1 MGDGPPGAG
10 LEPTPGAATLGPD
23 GVARC
28 PWGIEADSLY
38 RSYHDHEWGRPSR
51 DERHLFEMLVL
62 EGAQAGLSWSTILR
76 KREGYRRAFRGFDP
90 AVVAAFD
97 DCDVARLL
105 DDPGIVRNR
114 RKVESAIANARAV
127 LALRATGPGLAEL
140 LWRMIGGAPLDRR
153 PARLADVPA
162 ETAESRALSDE
173 LRRRGFRFVGPTVCY
188 AFMQAVGMVND
199 HVAGCAAGEEI
210 RGRLAPGWPGGRGPG
225 ASETG
230 APGTGGSRPR
240 PGPSPG
246 G

>member
-1 MGDGPPGAG
+1 VEGDP
-10 LEPTPGAATLGPD
+10 
-23 GVARC
+23 
-28 PWGIEADSLY
+28 LY
-38 RSYHDHEWGRPSR
+38 RGYHDHEWGRPSR

-76 KREGYRRAFRGFDP
+76 KREGYRRAFRAFDP

-97 DCDVARLL
+97 AADVARLL

-127 LALRATGPGLAEL
+127 LDLRASGPGLAEL
-140 LWRMIGGAPLDRR
+140 LWGMIGGAPLDRR
-153 PARLADVPA
+153 PAGLADVPA

-173 LRRRGFRFVGPTVCY
+173 LKRRGFRFVGPTVCY

-210 RGRLAPGWPGGRGPG
+210 RCGRGPASTAPGGRGNV
-225 ASETG
+225 A
-230 APGTGGSRPR
+230 APGTGGTGL
-240 PGPSPG
+240 GPSLG